1 MQQYQIKLRPQWDI
15 VVVSTSRGNI
25 HPEIRLATCVLRD
38 RFSVRISA
46 TSARRAA
53 KYVLR
58 TSSTF
63 LTNSLNHEK
72 EKNKKGREEKKY
84 KKKIETKICLCFS
97 KKTYSRLHTC
107 QFDPQSS
114 CYLSPRAPD
123 AIPCSRS
130 RRLPRDKS

>member
-1 MQQYQIKLRPQWDI
+1 MQQCQIKLRPQWDI

-25 HPEIRLATCVLRD
+25 HPEIRLASALRD

-46 TSARRAA
+46 TSAQRAA

-63 LTNSLNHEK
+63 LTNSLNHKK
-72 EKNKKGREEKKY
+72 EKNKKGREE